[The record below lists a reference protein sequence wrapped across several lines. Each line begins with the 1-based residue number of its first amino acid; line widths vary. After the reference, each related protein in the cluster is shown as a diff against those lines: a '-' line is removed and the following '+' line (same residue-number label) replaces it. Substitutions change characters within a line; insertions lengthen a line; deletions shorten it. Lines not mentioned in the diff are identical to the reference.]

1 MSSRKD
7 KFNSEDNKFMRL
19 ALNLASNNKS
29 FTGTNPSVGC
39 VLVKDKKII
48 SHGVTGINGRPHAET
63 VAINKNFKN
72 VAGATAYITLEPCSH
87 HGVTPPC
94 TDILIKS
101 NIKKVFY
108 SIDDVDKRSFQK
120 SKKILNKKKIIT
132 KSGLLKKELLIFYK
146 YYNFIRKNKLPYV
159 IGKLAVSSNFFIL
172 KNNTRITNEHS
183 HKVSHL
189 LRYLNHGI
197 LTSYKTINSD
207 NPKLSCRIN
216 GLEKYSPII
225 IIIDKELKIN
235 INSFV
240 LKNIKRTSVFIFHYS
255 KNSKKISKLK
265 KRGIKLI
272 FIDIEKNGYFDLSK
286 ILKKLYSLG
295 IHQILVE
302 GGKKLT
308 LEMLSNNLFNE
319 FYLFKGSKHIKRKT
333 KINIKTVLNK
343 LSSSFKYKR
352 QVNTFL
358 DKDNLIQYY

>member
-7 KFNSEDNKFMRL
+7 KFNSEDKKYMKL

-29 FTGTNPSVGC
+29 LTGTNPSVGC
-39 VLVKDKKII
+39 VLVKDKNII

-63 VAINKNFKN
+63 IAINKNYKN
-72 VAGATAYITLEPCSH
+72 TRGATAYITLEPCSH
-87 HGVTPPC
+87 YGLTPPC
-94 TDILIKS
+94 TDTLIKS

-132 KSGLLKKELLIFYK
+132 KSGLLKKDTLKFYK
-146 YYNFIRKNKLPYV
+146 YYNFIKKNKSPYV
-159 IGKLAVSSNFFIL
+159 TGKLAISSNFFIL
-172 KNNTRITNEHS
+172 KNNTHITNEHS
-183 HKVSHL
+183 HRVSHL

-216 GLEKYSPII
+216 GLEKYSPKI

-235 INSFV
+235 SRSYII
-240 LKNIKRTSVFIFHYS
+240 KNISRSSVFIFHNS
-255 KNSKKISKLK
+255 KNFKKVLNLK
-265 KRGIKLI
+265 KKGIKLI
-272 FIDIEKNGYFDLSK
+272 NMDIEKNGYFSLSK
-286 ILKKLYSLG
+286 ILKKLYLLG

-302 GGKKLT
+302 AGKKLT
-308 LEMLSNNLFNE
+308 TEMLLNNLFNE
-319 FYLFKGSKHIKRKT
+319 FYLFKGYKPIKNKN
-333 KINIKTVLNK
+333 KINIKEVINK
-343 LSSSFKYKR
+343 LNSSFINKR